1 MGTETQGANP
11 LVSPLAVTQE
21 EACML
26 LSCGPT
32 KLSELREKGYLL
44 PLWKGVYAVKDIEAC
59 VEKLREERDG
69 RVLDLTPRLENE
81 GIPKKERTLRG
92 EVGRPKYRTSEKL
105 LRGNG

>member
-1 MGTETQGANP
+1 M
-11 LVSPLAVTQE
+11 SPLAVTQE
-21 EACML
+21 EACRL
-26 LSCGPT
+26 LSCGPS
-32 KLSELREKGYLL
+32 KLSELRRNGYLV

-59 VEKLREERDG
+59 VEKLREQRDAESDN
-69 RVLDLTPRLENE
+69 VINLHE